1 MQSRCRPKNEIE
13 IHRMRNEWPDAC
25 SLDKG
30 GTTVRCYHVLA
41 FILCVTLSLVTERA
55 TAQQPPSAPETIQP
69 DASPRAAPRKIVRT
83 RNPRAKNPEQQE
95 PADGGLPNRDKL
107 NSSTVT
113 VITAPVGGAF
123 PAMGSD
129 MARVLDDGDN
139 LRVLPVIGKGSVQNL
154 VDIMRL
160 KNIDMGFVVGD
171 ALEFVKKEYNVP
183 NIEQRVSY
191 IVKLSNNDLH
201 IVARKEIKSL
211 RDLAGKKIMSERNL
225 GYFSVRNIFDRLN
238 ITADID
244 SVTDDAGG
252 LQKLLNGQAD
262 AWIVSAGKVAP
273 IVRNIKNDDGRFHFV
288 SVPYEPALQ
297 GVYLPSTL
305 SNAEYPNLVASGEEV
320 DTLAAP
326 VLLMVY
332 NWPLGSDRSNRVAKF
347 VNALF
352 SRIDEFRQ
360 PSRHPKWRDT
370 NIAATVPGLQR
381 FKAAEDWLAQNR
393 AARPETTAAPELQRQ
408 FEQFI
413 KDNPTVA
420 AQTPEQKQL
429 LIRQFLEWQKNGGR

>member
-1 MQSRCRPKNEIE
+1 
-13 IHRMRNEWPDAC
+13 MRYY
-25 SLDKG
+25 
-30 GTTVRCYHVLA
+30 RVLV
-41 FILCVTLSLVTERA
+41 FTLCFALFLVIERA
-55 TAQQPPSAPETIQP
+55 IAQQPASGPQLAQI
-69 DASPRAAPRKIVRT
+69 DLSPRTPPQAIVQT
-83 RNPRAKNPEQQE
+83 RNPRQTRNPQE
-95 PADGGLPNRDKL
+95 PADGTLPDRDKL

-113 VITAPVGGAF
+113 IITAPVGGAF

-191 IVKLSNNDLH
+191 IVKLFNNDLH
-201 IVARKEIKSL
+201 IVARKDIKTV

-238 ITADID
+238 ITANID
-244 SVTDDAGG
+244 STTDDAGG
-252 LQKLLNGQAD
+252 LQKLLNGEAD

-273 IVRNIKNDDGRFHFV
+273 IVRTIKNDDGRFHFV
-288 SVPYEPALQ
+288 SVPYEQALQ
-297 GVYLPSTL
+297 GTYLPSSLT
-305 SNAEYPNLVASGEEV
+305 NAEYPNLVAAGEEV

-332 NWPLGSDRSNRVAKF
+332 NWPVGSDRYNRVAKF
-347 VNALF
+347 VNVLF
-352 SRIDEFRQ
+352 SKMDDLRQ

-370 NIAATVPGLQR
+370 NIATVVPGLQR
-381 FKAAEDWLAQNR
+381 FKAADDWLAQNR
-393 AARPETTAAPELQRQ
+393 PAQDTATPELQRQ
-408 FEQFI
+408 FDQFL
-413 KDNPTVA
+413 KENPTA
-420 AQTPEQKQL
+420 GAQTPEQKQAL
-429 LIRQFLEWQKNGGR
+429 LRQFIEWQKRAH

>member
-1 MQSRCRPKNEIE
+1 
-13 IHRMRNEWPDAC
+13 
-25 SLDKG
+25 
-30 GTTVRCYHVLA
+30 VRCHRVFWL
-41 FILCVTLSLVTERA
+41 ILCFALSFDIDRA
-55 TAQQPPSAPETIQP
+55 IAQQPAPSSQVVEP
-69 DASPRAAPRKIVRT
+69 DAGPAPGKPTIAQARGSR
-83 RNPRAKNPEQQE
+83 E
-95 PADGGLPNRDKL
+95 PADGALPNRDKL

-201 IVARKEIKSL
+201 IVARKEIKTL

-225 GYFSVRNIFDRLN
+225 GYFSVRNVFDRLH

-252 LQKLLNGQAD
+252 LQKLLNGEAD

-288 SVPYEPALQ
+288 SVPYEAALQ

-305 SNAEYPNLVASGEEV
+305 SNVEYPNLVAPGEEV

-332 NWPLGSDRSNRVAKF
+332 NWPVGSDRYNRVAKF

-352 SRIDEFRQ
+352 SKIDDFRQ

-381 FKAAEDWLAQNR
+381 FKAAEDWLAQNKPP
-393 AARPETTAAPELQRQ
+393 RPETAAASDLQRQ
-408 FEQFI
+408 FDQFL

-420 AQTPEQKQL
+420 AQSPEQKQL
-429 LIRQFLEWQKNGGR
+429 LIRQFLDWQKKGGR